1 MSLILFAFVVRV
13 RDGLPLSASTDFE
26 HNKELQE
33 RKQQLKTV
41 SKALSLLPER
51 GTVKGKDLN
60 IYFISS
66 EGVSYM
72 TICSSSFSAAMAFC
86 FLEDLRW
93 EFRASYDNTSIGL
106 VSRPYPF
113 LEFDSV
119 IQKIKHHYSY
129 SSFPSLRMNLAA
141 VEEELRVRPS
151 KILTAEDMVM
161 HNGTAN
167 GHAQPVSG
175 TAASERMEPVTGLG
189 ILSLLL
195 NIMCASLNLIRGVHL
210 IEYTLQCYLYLFFT
224 SVKKLQS
231 FLALAFVFLCN
242 IYLYGLRNIW
252 QLLFHT
258 AVASLSTCQIS
269 TRKLQEKLDDCGV

>member
-1 MSLILFAFVVRV
+1 MNRRLTS
-13 RDGLPLSASTDFE
+13 
-26 HNKELQE
+26 
-33 RKQQLKTV
+33 
-41 SKALSLLPER
+41 
-51 GTVKGKDLN
+51 
-60 IYFISS
+60 FISS

-210 IEYTLQCYLYLFFT
+210 IEYTLQVSADGPFSLLRGVHIEYTVQVLLYSMQSLFQRYIHFSDPQYT
-224 SVKKLQS
+224 ALQISIVELQS
-231 FLALAFVFLCN
+231 HSQ
-242 IYLYGLRNIW
+242 I
-252 QLLFHT
+252 Q
-258 AVASLSTCQIS
+258 STVSEEIHKEGTVTSEVTGDAPYQRRY
-269 TRKLQEKLDDCGV
+269 TKKGQ

>member
-1 MSLILFAFVVRV
+1 MNRRLTS
-13 RDGLPLSASTDFE
+13 
-26 HNKELQE
+26 
-33 RKQQLKTV
+33 
-41 SKALSLLPER
+41 
-51 GTVKGKDLN
+51 
-60 IYFISS
+60 FISS

-129 SSFPSLRMNLAA
+129 SSFPTLRMNLAA

-175 TAASERMEPVTGLG
+175 TAASERMKPVTGLG

-210 IEYTLQCYLYLFFT
+210 IEYTLQVSAEGPFSLLRGVHLIQYTLQCYLYLFFT
-224 SVKKLQS
+224 SVKKLQA

-258 AVASLSTCQIS
+258 AVASLSTYQIS